1 MAFKMKGWSGF
12 KQITDDKKIQIVLN
26 PGKKDSLNKESETN
40 VVNEWIKRKD
50 DNSECTPGQKCIDPW
65 KELED
70 QIKNKIAKDKESS
83 FKKIKVEPASMA
95 PIASEAKAA
104 STTPESMTYEKH
116 QEWLAKNPPKPKD
129 IIDPLDIIEDGPKD
143 KKKPIDDDSEKINK
157 LQKLKSRIKR
167 NRYNKKAIE
176 KKPLTDQQLQNINK
190 RLGELEKGSE
200 EYRQMKKLLKFNKKL
215 HG

>member
-12 KQITDDKKIQIVLN
+12 KQVTDDKKIQIVLN
-26 PGKKDSLNKESETN
+26 PGKKDSLNKEPEMN
-40 VVNEWIKRKD
+40 VVRKD
-50 DNSECTPGQKCIDPW
+50 NNSKCAPGQKCIDPL
-65 KELED
+65 KELEG
-70 QIKNKIAKDKESS
+70 QIKEQSS

-95 PIASEAKAA
+95 PTASEAKAA
-104 STTPESMTYEKH
+104 SATPESMTYEKY
-116 QEWLAKNPPKPKD
+116 QEWLAKNPPKPEPKKR
-129 IIDPLDIIEDGPKD
+129 IDGPKD

-167 NRYNKKAIE
+167 NRYNKKVIE

-200 EYRQMKKLLKFNKKL
+200 EYREM
-215 HG
+215 